1 MPQEIRKQP
10 RPEVADRTDLAILAH
25 LQHDARI
32 SNKALA
38 AKVGLAPSS
47 CLARVRRLEA
57 TGALKGYHAEVDP
70 RVFGVTLEALIAVKL
85 EKHARAAIAG
95 FERHLLT
102 LAEVRGVYHLNG
114 ANDYLV
120 HVAVRDAEH
129 LRAFVLGAFSSRSE
143 VAHLE
148 TSLIF
153 SHARNPAFGTALTAE
168 RPRPAVRDAIAPASA
183 GRATSRRRPP
193 PTSSR

>member
-1 MPQEIRKQP
+1 MPNNIRKHP
-10 RPEVADRTDLAILAH
+10 DPTLIDRIDRDILAR

-32 SNKALA
+32 SNKELA

-57 TGALKGYHAEVDP
+57 SGALLGYHAEVDP
-70 RVFGVTLEALIAVKL
+70 RVYAVTLEALIAIRL
-85 EKHARAAIAG
+85 EKHARTAIAA
-95 FERHLLT
+95 FERHIGT
-102 LAEVRGVYHLNG
+102 LSEVRGVFHVTG

-129 LRAFVLGAFSSRSE
+129 LREFALAAFATRPE
-143 VAHLE
+143 VAHME

-153 SHARNPAFGTALTAE
+153 SHRRNPVFGTA
-168 RPRPAVRDAIAPASA
+168 A
-183 GRATSRRRPP
+183 GR
-193 PTSSR
+193 

>member
-1 MPQEIRKQP
+1 MPNNVRKHP
-10 RPEVADRTDLAILAH
+10 DPNLIDRIDRDILAY

-32 SNKALA
+32 SNKDLS

-57 TGALKGYHAEVDP
+57 SGALLGYHAEVDP
-70 RVFGVTLEALIAVKL
+70 RAYGVTLEALIAIRL
-85 EKHARAAIAG
+85 EKHARNAIVA
-95 FERHLLT
+95 FERYIVT
-102 LAEVRGVYHLNG
+102 LPEVRGAFHVAG

-129 LRAFVLGAFSSRSE
+129 LREFALSAFATRPE
-143 VAHLE
+143 VAHME

-153 SHARNPAFGTALTAE
+153 SHQRNVRFGTV
-168 RPRPAVRDAIAPASA
+168 PAAR
-183 GRATSRRRPP
+183 
-193 PTSSR
+193 

>member
-1 MPQEIRKQP
+1 MPNNLRKHP
-10 RPEVADRTDLAILAH
+10 DPTLIDRIDRSILAY

-32 SNKALA
+32 SNKDLA

-57 TGALKGYHAEVDP
+57 SGALLGYHAEVDP
-70 RVFGVTLEALIAVKL
+70 RVYGVTLEALIAIRL
-85 EKHARAAIAG
+85 EKHARNAIAA
-95 FERHLLT
+95 FERHIVT
-102 LAEVRGVYHLNG
+102 LPEVRGAFHVTG

-129 LRAFVLGAFSSRSE
+129 LREFALSAFATRAE
-143 VAHLE
+143 VAHME

-153 SHARNPAFGTALTAE
+153 SHQRNVRFGTV
-168 RPRPAVRDAIAPASA
+168 PD
-183 GRATSRRRPP
+183 SRGDR
-193 PTSSR
+193 

>member
-1 MPQEIRKQP
+1 MQNNIRK
-10 RPEVADRTDLAILAH
+10 RPDPAPIDRIDRVILAR

-32 SNKALA
+32 SNKDLA

-47 CLARVRRLEA
+47 CLTRVRRLEA
-57 TGALKGYHAEVDP
+57 SGALQGYHAEVDP
-70 RVFGVTLEALIAVKL
+70 RVYGVTLEALIAIRL
-85 EKHARAAIAG
+85 EKHARGAIAS
-95 FERHLLT
+95 FERHIDT
-102 LAEVRGVYHLNG
+102 LAEVRGTFHVAG

-129 LRAFVLGAFSSRSE
+129 LREFVLSAFATRPE

-153 SHARNPAFGTALTAE
+153 SHQRNPRFGTA
-168 RPRPAVRDAIAPASA
+168 
-183 GRATSRRRPP
+183 SR
-193 PTSSR
+193 

>member
-1 MPQEIRKQP
+1 MPNNIRRRP
-10 RPEVADRTDLAILAH
+10 RPDPADRTDLAILAH

-32 SNKALA
+32 SNKDLA
-38 AKVGLAPSS
+38 AKVDLAPSS

-57 TGALKGYHAEVDP
+57 SGAVLGYHAEVDP
-70 RVFGVTLEALIAVKL
+70 RVFGVTLEALVAVRL
-85 EKHARAAIAG
+85 EKHARQAISG
-95 FERHLLT
+95 FERHVLT
-102 LAEVRGVYHLNG
+102 LPEVRGVFHLTG

-129 LRAFVLGAFSSRSE
+129 LREFVLTAFSTRPE

-153 SHARNPAFGTALTAE
+153 SHARNPAFGAALAM
-168 RPRPAVRDAIAPASA
+168 RGAAR
-183 GRATSRRRPP
+183 
-193 PTSSR
+193 

>member
-1 MPQEIRKQP
+1 MPNYVRNAPVET
-10 RPEVADRTDLAILAH
+10 VSDRTDRLILAH

-47 CLARVRRLEA
+47 CLARVRRLEQA
-57 TGALKGYHAEVDP
+57 GALLGYHAEVDP
-70 RVFGVTLEALIAVKL
+70 RVHGVTLEALVAVRL
-85 EKHARAAIAG
+85 EKHARAAIAQ
-95 FERHLLT
+95 FERHVMT
-102 LAEVRGVYHLNG
+102 LPEVRGYYHLTG

-129 LRAFVLGAFSSRSE
+129 LREFVLTAFSARPE

-153 SHARNPAFGTALTAE
+153 SHRRNPAFGA
-168 RPRPAVRDAIAPASA
+168 R
-183 GRATSRRRPP
+183 G
-193 PTSSR
+193 

>member
-1 MPQEIRKQP
+1 MTNNIRKHP
-10 RPEVADRTDLAILAH
+10 DPTLIDRIDRAILTY

-32 SNKALA
+32 SNKELA

-57 TGALKGYHAEVDP
+57 SGAVQGYHAEVDP
-70 RVFGVTLEALIAVKL
+70 RVWGGTLEARIAML
-85 EKHARAAIAG
+85 P
-95 FERHLLT
+95 
-102 LAEVRGVYHLNG
+102 EVRGAFHLAG

-129 LRAFVLGAFSSRSE
+129 LREFALSAFATRPE
-143 VAHLE
+143 VAHME

-153 SHARNPAFGTALTAE
+153 SHRRNTAFG
-168 RPRPAVRDAIAPASA
+168 PRMATRDA
-183 GRATSRRRPP
+183 
-193 PTSSR
+193 

>member
-1 MPQEIRKQP
+1 MPQEVRKSAA
-10 RPEVADRTDLAILAH
+10 REVTDRTDLAILAH

-32 SNKALA
+32 SNKELA

-47 CLARVRRLEA
+47 CLARVRRLEES
-57 TGALKGYHAEVDP
+57 GALLGYHAEVDP
-70 RVFGVTLEALIAVKL
+70 RVFGVTLEALVAVRL
-85 EKHARAAIAG
+85 EKHARAAISG
-95 FERHLLT
+95 FERHVVT
-102 LAEVRGVYHLNG
+102 LPEVRGIYHLTG

-129 LRAFVLGAFSSRSE
+129 LREFVLTGFSTRPE

-153 SHARNPAFGTALTAE
+153 SHRRNPAFGLKPLA
-168 RPRPAVRDAIAPASA
+168 R
-183 GRATSRRRPP
+183 
-193 PTSSR
+193 

>member
-1 MPQEIRKQP
+1 MPQYIR
-10 RPEVADRTDLAILAH
+10 RDSVPEVVDRIDRDILAH

-47 CLARVRRLEA
+47 CLARVRRLERS
-57 TGALKGYHAEVDP
+57 GALLGYHAEVDP
-70 RVFGVTLEALIAVKL
+70 RVHGVTLEALVAVRL
-85 EKHARAAIAG
+85 ERHARAAISG
-95 FERHLLT
+95 FESHAVT
-102 LAEVRGVYHLNG
+102 LPEVRGLYHLTG

-120 HVAVRDAEH
+120 HVAVRDSDH
-129 LRAFVLGAFSSRSE
+129 LREFILTAFSTRPE

-153 SHARNPAFGTALTAE
+153 SHRRNPAFGTVPL
-168 RPRPAVRDAIAPASA
+168 
-183 GRATSRRRPP
+183 RARRADPP
-193 PTSSR
+193 NG